1 MELTDDQ
8 KKEFRKFSLLLNSL
22 NFEDG
27 VEWKYSYYDSWDDGL
42 DGPFYRG
49 RSMDDVLDYMPKG
62 IEESFDMIRDN
73 FDTGLFY
80 NEFFDSYSGG
90 LHLKIIAEDKVLI
103 VSYHYYSMNSEN
115 SEIEELF
122 SNLAERTNPYR
133 RGQNVLTKLM
143 DENFLNQMREKYG
156 SWVELT
162 YDGGGDEGWIDGN
175 VESTNGTITES
186 NDDMKDIASEVLEH
200 YFAGWGD
207 NEGSSGRMKFNFD
220 DQKLTL
226 YHSSNYD
233 EEIFENNYMEFT
245 FE

>member
-27 VEWKYSYYDSWDDGL
+27 VEWQYSYYDSWDDE
-42 DGPFYRG
+42 DGPYYRG
-49 RSMDDVLDYMPKG
+49 RNMSDVLNFTPKG
-62 IEESFDMIRDN
+62 VEESFDMIKDN
-73 FDTGLFY
+73 FDTDLFY
-80 NEFFDSYSGG
+80 NEDFDNYVGG
-90 LHLKIIAEDKVLI
+90 LHLKIMAEDKVLI
-103 VSYHYYSMNSEN
+103 VSYHYYTNGSED

-122 SNLAERTNPYR
+122 SNLSERTNPYR
-133 RGQNVLTKLM
+133 RGQSVLTKLM

-175 VESTNGTITES
+175 VESTNGTITGS
-186 NDDMKDIASEVLEH
+186 NGDMKDIASEVLEY
-200 YFAGWGD
+200 YFAGWGE

-226 YHSSNYD
+226 YHSANYD
-233 EEIFENNYMEFT
+233 EEIYENNYMKFT